1 MDIVALSLFRIRG
14 FGLIRSI
21 PIESLS
27 KGISHQLTTPRRL
40 DVEDTRKWISVDLA
54 IGEKVIIGD
63 SIATVLEIDG
73 DQVTIIIE
81 RTDYEDSQIIEDAEL
96 MTS

>member
-1 MDIVALSLFRIRG
+1 M
-14 FGLIRSI
+14 
-21 PIESLS
+21 EST
-27 KGISHQLTTPRRL
+27 H
-40 DVEDTRKWISVDLA
+40 KWISVDLA

-73 DQVTIIIE
+73 DRATIIIE
-81 RTDYEDSQIIEDAEL
+81 RTDYEDSEYFEDAEL